1 MHMEEERNQT
11 QPPDVI
17 VPPVER
23 RTHLPLTILLIALV
37 LWFGFHT
44 LQLASERAN
53 LSEASGHQEAAMQEA
68 QKLRTQFESLVTKL
82 SELANKGHAGAKL
95 VMDELQKRG
104 MAAQPEPLS
113 PKTLP
118 ETITPKK

>member
-1 MHMEEERNQT
+1 MEAETNEVQERE
-11 QPPDVI
+11 I
-17 VPPVER
+17 VATPVER
-23 RTHLPLTILLIALV
+23 GANLPLTILLIALV
-37 LWFGFHT
+37 LWFGFQT

-53 LSEASGHQEAAMQEA
+53 LREAQAHQEAAIQEA
-68 QKLRTQFESLVTKL
+68 QKLRTQFESLVSKL
-82 SELANKGHAGAKL
+82 GELANKGHAGAKL

-104 MAAQPEPLS
+104 IAAQPETMV

>member
-1 MHMEEERNQT
+1 MELETNEVQERE
-11 QPPDVI
+11 I
-17 VPPVER
+17 VASPVER
-23 RTHLPLTILLIALV
+23 GANLPLTILLIALV
-37 LWFGFHT
+37 LWFGFQT

-53 LSEASGHQEAAMQEA
+53 LNEARVHQEAAMQEA
-68 QKLRTQFESLVTKL
+68 QKLRTQFESLISKL
-82 SELANKGHAGAKL
+82 SDLANKGHAGAKL

-104 MAAQPEPLS
+104 VTAQPETMI

>member
-1 MHMEEERNQT
+1 MEVETTEVQERE
-11 QPPDVI
+11 I
-17 VPPVER
+17 VATAVER
-23 RTHLPLTILLIALV
+23 GTNLPLTILLIALV
-37 LWFGFHT
+37 LWFGFQM
-44 LQLASERAN
+44 LQLATERAN
-53 LSEASGHQEAAMQEA
+53 LSDARGHQEAAMQEA
-68 QKLRTQFESLVTKL
+68 QKLRTQFESLVSKL

-104 MAAQPEPLS
+104 MTAQPETMT

>member
-1 MHMEEERNQT
+1 MELETNEVQERE
-11 QPPDVI
+11 I
-17 VPPVER
+17 VATAVER
-23 RTHLPLTILLIALV
+23 GANLPLTILLIALA
-37 LWFGFHT
+37 LWFGFQT

-53 LSEASGHQEAAMQEA
+53 LNEARGHQEAAMQEA
-68 QKLRTQFESLVTKL
+68 QKLRTQFESLISKL
-82 SELANKGHAGAKL
+82 SDLANKGHAGAKL

-104 MAAQPEPLS
+104 VTAQPETMI